1 MLIFPLNKVSSFIHK
16 SKILNCVIS
25 THRNLAK
32 GELKKKIA
40 HLASDDLMSEEGK
53 KRKIVKK
60 LQNKMGGSMESLLKT
75 LYKEKIFNP
84 TCDFLKNGWSENL
97 PFLLSEISTIQR
109 ES

>member
-1 MLIFPLNKVSSFIHK
+1 
-16 SKILNCVIS
+16 
-25 THRNLAK
+25 
-32 GELKKKIA
+32 
-40 HLASDDLMSEEGK
+40 
-53 KRKIVKK
+53 
-60 LQNKMGGSMESLLKT
+60 MESLLKT